1 MPNGFCSDRCIHWQ
15 ILSKPDKLVPY
26 FVNEIVGHI
35 GGMPGLFI
43 SCVFSASL
51 STVSAYL
58 NCVSGLIYKDYVC
71 RIKAFRHTERRA
83 NVIMKLIIV
92 VLGVYCIAMGFLVEH
107 SNSLFEVQVTVTSL
121 STGAVVGIFTL
132 ALFYPWASQA
142 VCLN

>member
-1 MPNGFCSDRCIHWQ
+1 
-15 ILSKPDKLVPY
+15 
-26 FVNEIVGHI
+26 
-35 GGMPGLFI
+35 MPGLFI

-71 RIKAFRHTERRA
+71 RIKTFRHTERRA

-92 VLGVYCIAMGFLVEH
+92 VLGVYCIAMGFLVEQ